1 MKAVIITAITIALAT
16 TNADNEDDCSDLTEL
31 ENEVAGYEM
40 EMAELKNEANRI
52 HVKANRERTFAKY
65 NKQNYKTFK
74 YSQDSGFKQ
83 VTIEGFA
90 EAHEQE
96 MEAIEILNE
105 AERVR
110 TKVNRFSGKIDHLR
124 SLTDKY
130 RRLCEGN

>member
-1 MKAVIITAITIALAT
+1 MKTIVTAITIALAT
-16 TNADNEDDCSDLTEL
+16 TNSDNAVDCSNLIEL
-31 ENEVAGYEM
+31 ENEVAGYET
-40 EMAELKNEANRI
+40 EMTELKNEADRV
-52 HVKANRERTFAKY
+52 HVRANRARTSAKY
-65 NKQNYKTFK
+65 NKHNYKTFK

-90 EAHEQE
+90 EAHERE

-110 TKVNRFSGKIDHLR
+110 TKVNRFSDKVDHLR

-130 RRLCEGN
+130 RRLCEGS